1 MHFAVVEPEGEET
14 PVVVEVP
21 HAGLGLDPEAL
32 AWLTAPARFIGHDA
46 DLYVDELFQDAP
58 RHGATL
64 LTAGLSRYVCDLNRS
79 EQDLDERS
87 AETGRGTR
95 APHGIV
101 WRQTTEEHPALL
113 RPLPHREVQR
123 RLENIYNPYHRA
135 LDALLERKLKRFGKV
150 VLLCAHSMPSRSRT
164 PRVGVSR
171 AQVVIGS
178 QGRTTATRAYID
190 APATLAERRGWSVAH
205 DDPYAGGYTTRRH
218 GRPSRHIH
226 AVQLELSRALYMDE
240 PSLAQR
246 PVGFAETREYAGEL
260 VARLAQLASE

>member
-1 MHFAVVEPEGEET
+1 MHFAVVEPEGQET

-46 DLYVDELFQDAP
+46 DLYVDELFTDAP
-58 RHGATL
+58 SCGATL
-64 LTAGLSRYVCDLNRS
+64 MTARLSRYMCDLNRS

-87 AETGRGTR
+87 AEEGRGSR

-123 RLENIYNPYHRA
+123 RLDAVYLPYHQA
-135 LDALLERKLKRFGKV
+135 LAALLERKVQRFGRA

-171 AQVVIGS
+171 SQVVIGS
-178 QGRTTATRAYID
+178 QGRTTAAPAYID
-190 APATLAERRGWSVAH
+190 APATLAQQRGWSTAH
-205 DDPYAGGYTTRRH
+205 DDPYAGGYTTRRYGH
-218 GRPSRHIH
+218 PSRNVH
-226 AVQLELSRALYMDE
+226 AVQVELSRALYMDE
-240 PSLAQR
+240 PSLAKK
-246 PVGFAETREYAGEL
+246 PVGFAETREYAGAL
-260 VARLAQLASE
+260 VTRLAELAAE